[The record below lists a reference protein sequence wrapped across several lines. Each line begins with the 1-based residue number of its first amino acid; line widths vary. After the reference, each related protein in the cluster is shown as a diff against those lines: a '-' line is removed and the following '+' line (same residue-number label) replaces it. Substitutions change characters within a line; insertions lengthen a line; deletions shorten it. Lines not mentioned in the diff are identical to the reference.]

1 MRNKTL
7 VFLICILASVSLGC
21 TSVQLQRNSNRQL
34 KSLADLHDQQ
44 VLDNLA
50 RFVVNP
56 SSTPFFAVPA
66 AGVNQL
72 TDGGG
77 INGSDG
83 VLTGKFWSHISLG
96 TSRSINQSW
105 DLRPVTEPNRLLLMK
120 CAYQRAI
127 GVTPDGCL
135 DCCKFERAWHGPE
148 YDCENP
154 CGITCGWVRC
164 SKKWKDVPQCCVGY
178 SRFCDTYVW
187 VDPSHR
193 SEFSKLVMKMVEYAS
208 GSPYEEPKAQMKEVV
223 FYYNADGFPAT
234 IGEHFKSVRATVEGD
249 KTVDQLEKE
258 LSLSWLENAMRTLSE
273 ANQGESMESL
283 KASNS
288 SLKALNSL
296 NREDAIN
303 ELQEMINS
311 KRSQLGS
318 PSAEGFPKVDFGGK
332 AIEGTRSILSD
343 QQRLNTIQTPQRP
356 R

>member
-1 MRNKTL
+1 MRDKTL
-7 VFLICILASVSLGC
+7 IFSICLLASVSLGC

-66 AGVNQL
+66 AGINQL
-72 TDGGG
+72 TDEGG
-77 INGSDG
+77 INGGDG
-83 VLTGKFWSHISLG
+83 VLTGKFWSLLSLG

-105 DLRPVTEPNRLLLMK
+105 DLRPVTEPKRLLLMK

-127 GVTPDGCL
+127 GVSPDGCL

-148 YDCENP
+148 YDCDNP

-164 SKKWKDVPQCCVGY
+164 SKNRKDVPKCCVCY
-178 SRFCDTYVW
+178 SHFCETYVW
-187 VDPSHR
+187 VDPCHK
-193 SEFSKLVMKMVEYAS
+193 SEFSRLVMKIVEYAS

-223 FYYNADGFPAT
+223 FYYNADGSPAT

-249 KTVDQLEKE
+249 KTVAELEKE
-258 LSLSWLENAMRTLSE
+258 LSLNRLENMLETIKN
-273 ANQGESMESL
+273 ANQSETMESL

-288 SLKALNSL
+288 SLNSL
-296 NREDAIN
+296 KSSNRADAII
-303 ELQEMINS
+303 ELQDMIDN
-311 KRSQLGS
+311 KRGQPRLL
-318 PSAEGFPKVDFGGK
+318 PAQEFPKVDFGGK
-332 AIEGTRSILSD
+332 AIDGTRSFLGD